1 MTTIADIQRHL
12 GIPADGIIGPQTLNA
27 IGKALGIHSTVDAD
41 PFPAILQKVLVHE
54 GGFVN
59 HPKDPGGATM
69 KGVTQAVYDAWRARQ
84 GLPKQSVRHIAES
97 ELVAIYRRDYWDA
110 IRGSD
115 LPAGVNYAV
124 FDFAVNSGINRA
136 ATFLQRI
143 AGVAQDGRIGPN
155 TIAVVKAMDPATVI
169 DRLCDDR
176 LAFVRGL
183 SIWKVFG
190 KGWQRRINDVRA
202 AAKGMLS

>member
-27 IGKALGIHSTVDAD
+27 IGKALGLHSTVDAD
-41 PFPAILQKVLVHE
+41 PFPAILAKVLVHE

-69 KGVTQAVYDAWRARQ
+69 KGVTQAVYDAWRGKQ
-84 GLPKQSVRHIAES
+84 GLPKQSVRHVADD

-110 IRGSD
+110 VRGSD

-124 FDFAVNSGINRA
+124 FDFAVNSGIDRA
-136 ATFLQRI
+136 SRFLQRI
-143 AGVAQDGRIGPN
+143 AGAAQDGRIGPA
-155 TIAVVKAMDPATVI
+155 TLAAVKAMSAVAVI

-183 SIWKVFG
+183 NTWPTFG
-190 KGWQRRINDVRA
+190 KGWQRRIDEVRKMAKAMA
-202 AAKGMLS
+202 A